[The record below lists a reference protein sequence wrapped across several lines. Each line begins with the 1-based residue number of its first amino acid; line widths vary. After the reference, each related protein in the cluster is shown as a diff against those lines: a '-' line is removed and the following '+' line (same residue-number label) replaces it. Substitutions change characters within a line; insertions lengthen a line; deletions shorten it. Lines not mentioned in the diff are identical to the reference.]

1 MQAKIK
7 IKNGYWTFNGKPLSK
22 CSFPEQ
28 QIVSL
33 YIKNYIFNSDVEEKI
48 KTKTDDCFFRE
59 QQYQCEFTRV

>member
-1 MQAKIK
+1 MKAKIK
-7 IKNGYWTFNGKPLSK
+7 IKNGYWTFNGRPLSK

-48 KTKTDDCFFRE
+48 KTKTDESFFKE